1 MPINNTNADT
11 PEKSTQD
18 ILDNVRAAL
27 EAKST
32 DIAHMIIDKDDPESI
47 KAVIVST
54 VRMEIIASLKEESE
68 QYSTALGTAVQN
80 SVADL
85 AKIEIDTDFMSD
97 FSEIFDI
104 LNGYIETL
112 LSLGGIWG
120 KIAAV
125 LLPFLPD
132 VLNWLFGKSDAEV
145 LEEVRAK
152 VMNKCVN
159 QVTTSIQPT
168 IFKMTVDNQ
177 KRIQEKIQAE
187 LVAKMEKVK
196 EGLREKM
203 ADANKSKE
211 EVEIEISKLTS
222 AISHLNTIISEF

>member
-1 MPINNTNADT
+1 
-11 PEKSTQD
+11 
-18 ILDNVRAAL
+18 
-27 EAKST
+27 
-32 DIAHMIIDKDDPESI
+32 
-47 KAVIVST
+47 
-54 VRMEIIASLKEESE
+54 
-68 QYSTALGTAVQN
+68 
-80 SVADL
+80 
-85 AKIEIDTDFMSD
+85 
-97 FSEIFDI
+97 
-104 LNGYIETL
+104 
-112 LSLGGIWG
+112 
-120 KIAAV
+120 
-125 LLPFLPD
+125 
-132 VLNWLFGKSDAEV
+132 
-145 LEEVRAK
+145 
-152 VMNKCVN
+152 MNKCVN